1 MIAKSKNRIYEL
13 AEKYGNVVGL
23 DLTYF
28 VKNGFWVLL
37 RQAVA
42 SLCGLSLSVVFA
54 RIASKE
60 ILGQYQLALSII
72 SVVSIFSIPG
82 LNIAV
87 MRSIARGNDGDYGKA
102 VKLSFLWSL
111 LGVPALFLVG
121 AYYFSQ
127 NQTLSASLMLGSVFF
142 PFLYSPNTWDYFFQG
157 KGRFDLSTKYFS
169 LLSIFNTLFII
180 LAVSFFRNNLKVIFL
195 SYLLS
200 YSLFNSLYFLKSLKF
215 VSNSTEDPEMTRY
228 GVFLTK
234 MKVLELVANNIDK
247 ILLATFL
254 SPAALAS
261 YHIISLLPTKAK
273 NIFKP
278 FANILFPKMAQAK
291 QPLSV
296 ILREKRKILFVMVG
310 FLALLAILFYFLIVP
325 VNRLFF
331 GAKYA
336 DTYSLSRYYVVL
348 VLVFIPLNL
357 LGRYVQA
364 VRNYRILIL
373 TNAVY
378 PIIQILVDFALILKF
393 GILGAVLAYN
403 INTVIW
409 LLIYMYGLF
418 LNKGASKN

>member
-1 MIAKSKNRIYEL
+1 MIAKSKDRIYKV
-13 AEKYGNVVGL
+13 AEKYGNAVGL

-37 RQAVA
+37 RQIIA
-42 SLCGLSLSVVFA
+42 SLCGLSVSVAFA

-82 LNIAV
+82 LNVAV
-87 MRSIARGNDGDYGKA
+87 MRSIARGNDGDYKKA

-121 AYYFSQ
+121 AYYFLQ
-127 NQTLSASLMLGSVFF
+127 NQTLGVSLMLGAVFF

-169 LLSIFNTLFII
+169 FLSVFNSLFII
-180 LAVSFFRNNLKVIFL
+180 LAVFFFKNNLKVIFS
-195 SYLLS
+195 SYLIS

-215 VSNSTEDPEMTRY
+215 VSNSAEDPEMAKY

-234 MKVLELVANNIDK
+234 MKVLELIANNIDK

-261 YHIISLLPTKAK
+261 YHIISLLPVKAK

-278 FANILFPKMAQAK
+278 FGNILFPKMAQAK
-291 QPLSV
+291 QPLAV
-296 ILREKRKILFVMVG
+296 ILKEKRKILYVMAG
-310 FLALLAILFYFLIVP
+310 FLVVLAVLFYFLVVP
-325 VNRLFF
+325 VNKLFF

-336 DTYSLSRYYVVL
+336 DAYALSRYYVVL
-348 VLVFIPLNL
+348 VLIFIPLNL

-364 VRNYRILIL
+364 VRNYRILVL
-373 TNAVY
+373 TNAIY
-378 PIIQILVDFALILKF
+378 PVIQILIDFALILKF

-403 INTVIW
+403 INTAIW

-418 LNKGASKN
+418 LSRKTSRG

>member
-1 MIAKSKNRIYEL
+1 MIARSKNRIYAL
-13 AEKYGNVVGL
+13 AEKYGSTAGL

-72 SVVSIFSIPG
+72 SVVSVFSIPG

-87 MRSIARGNDGDYGKA
+87 MRSIAKGNDGDYKKA
-102 VKLSFLWSL
+102 VKFSFLGSL
-111 LGVPALFLVG
+111 LGIPALFLVG
-121 AYYFSQ
+121 AYYFPQ
-127 NQTLSASLMLGSVFF
+127 NQALGVSLMMGAIFF

-169 LLSIFNTLFII
+169 FLSVFNTLFII
-180 LAVSFFRNNLKVIFL
+180 LALFFFRNNLKVIFL

-200 YSLFNSLYFLKSLKF
+200 YALFNSFYFLKSLKF
-215 VSNSTEDPEMTRY
+215 VSNSAEDPEMAKY

-261 YHIISLLPTKAK
+261 YHIISLLPVKAK

-278 FANILFPKMAQAK
+278 FGNILFPKMAQAK
-291 QPLSV
+291 QPLVV
-296 ILREKRKILFVMVG
+296 ILKEKRKMLYVASV
-310 FLALLAILFYFLIVP
+310 FLVVLAVLFYFLIVP
-325 VNRLFF
+325 VNKLFF

-336 DTYSLSRYYVVL
+336 DVYALSKYYVVL
-348 VLVFIPLNL
+348 MLIFIPLNL

-378 PIIQILVDFALILKF
+378 PVIQILVDFAMILKF

-409 LLIYMYGLF
+409 LLIYLYGLF
-418 LNKGASKN
+418 LSKKMS